1 MRLVDIYLY
10 LILFIVT
17 VLTFREF
24 QSYNRKQFDIR
35 LVNYKSNDAL
45 AIILMLA
52 LTLLIGLR
60 PISVIW
66 QFGDSLWYNR
76 SYNMLVGTRF
86 YLDLSAT
93 NLIWDNLFAFFAC
106 NELGITSL
114 FLLGDILYFGCT
126 YLACRKLF
134 PRDTNAA
141 YLVFLGAFSTFSYSF
156 NGVKAGIAASIF
168 LLAIAYYEKKW
179 LSIILVLISWG
190 FHHSMQLPVAAY
202 VLSLIIKN
210 PRWYFY
216 AWCFAVLIAVLH
228 ITAFQTIFAN
238 MTDETGQEY
247 LTTTD
252 GSGFGGA
259 GGFRIDFLLYSAA
272 PIFLGYKIIIKDR
285 LSVSKMYKTI
295 FNMYLCTNAVWC
307 LCMYASY
314 CNRIAYL
321 SWFMYPIV
329 LIYPLLKEDLSGC
342 SLLKGRSQYKLF
354 SKVMGYHLG
363 FTLFMEL
370 VFYKLI
376 K

>member
-24 QSYNRKQFDIR
+24 QSYNRKQFDIG

-141 YLVFLGAFSTFSYSF
+141 YLVFLGAFSSFSYSF
-156 NGVKAGIAASIF
+156 NGVKAGIAASFF

-179 LSIILVLISWG
+179 LSIILVLISW
-190 FHHSMQLPVAAY
+190 
-202 VLSLIIKN
+202 
-210 PRWYFY
+210 
-216 AWCFAVLIAVLH
+216 
-228 ITAFQTIFAN
+228 
-238 MTDETGQEY
+238 
-247 LTTTD
+247 
-252 GSGFGGA
+252 
-259 GGFRIDFLLYSAA
+259 
-272 PIFLGYKIIIKDR
+272 
-285 LSVSKMYKTI
+285 SKS
-295 FNMYLCTNAVWC
+295 C
-307 LCMYASY
+307 LC
-314 CNRIAYL
+314 
-321 SWFMYPIV
+321 
-329 LIYPLLKEDLSGC
+329 
-342 SLLKGRSQYKLF
+342 
-354 SKVMGYHLG
+354 
-363 FTLFMEL
+363 
-370 VFYKLI
+370 
-376 K
+376 

>member
-35 LVNYKSNDAL
+35 LVNTRSNDVL
-45 AIILMLA
+45 AIFLTIA
-52 LTLLIGLR
+52 LSLLIGLR
-60 PISVIW
+60 PISLIS
-66 QFGDSLWYNR
+66 QFAD
-76 SYNMLVGTRF
+76 SYNYYHNYIFLIGTPF
-86 YLDLSAT
+86 SFTFDTA
-93 NLIWDNLFAFFAC
+93 NVIWDNLFNYFAC
-106 NELGITSL
+106 NDLGVSTL

-126 YLACRKLF
+126 YLACKKLF

-156 NGVKAGIAASIF
+156 NGIKAGIAASIF

-202 VLSLIIKN
+202 ILTLIFKN
-210 PRWYFY
+210 PKWYFY
-216 AWCFAVLIAVLH
+216 GWFFSVLMALLH
-228 ITAFQTIFAN
+228 ITAFQSLFSS
-238 MTDETGQEY
+238 MTDESGQGY
-247 LTTTD
+247 LNTLGGAD
-252 GSGFGGA
+252 FGGA
-259 GGFRIDFLLYSAA
+259 GGFRIDFLIYSAA
-272 PIFLGYKIIIKDR
+272 PILLGYKIIIKDKIR
-285 LSVSKMYKTI
+285 VSKMYKTI
-295 FNMYLCTNAVWC
+295 LNLYLCTNAVWC

-342 SLLKGRSQYKLF
+342 TLLKGRSQYKLF
-354 SKVMGYHLG
+354 SKVMSYHLG

-370 VFYKLI
+370 VFYKFI

>member
-1 MRLVDIYLY
+1 
-10 LILFIVT
+10 
-17 VLTFREF
+17 
-24 QSYNRKQFDIR
+24 
-35 LVNYKSNDAL
+35 
-45 AIILMLA
+45 
-52 LTLLIGLR
+52 
-60 PISVIW
+60 
-66 QFGDSLWYNR
+66 
-76 SYNMLVGTRF
+76 
-86 YLDLSAT
+86 
-93 NLIWDNLFAFFAC
+93 
-106 NELGITSL
+106 
-114 FLLGDILYFGCT
+114 
-126 YLACRKLF
+126 
-134 PRDTNAA
+134 
-141 YLVFLGAFSTFSYSF
+141 
-156 NGVKAGIAASIF
+156 
-168 LLAIAYYEKKW
+168 
-179 LSIILVLISWG
+179 
-190 FHHSMQLPVAAY
+190 
-202 VLSLIIKN
+202 
-210 PRWYFY
+210 
-216 AWCFAVLIAVLH
+216 
-228 ITAFQTIFAN
+228 

-342 SLLKGRSQYKLF
+342 SLLKGRRQYKLF

>member
-35 LVNYKSNDAL
+35 LANYKSNDTL

-66 QFGDSLWYNR
+66 QFGDSVWYNR
-76 SYNMLVGTRF
+76 TYNLLVGTRF

-106 NELGITSL
+106 NDLGISSL

-134 PRDTNAA
+134 PQDTNAA
-141 YLVFLGAFSTFSYSF
+141 YLVFLGALSTFSYSF

-202 VLSLIIKN
+202 ILTLIFKN
-210 PRWYFY
+210 PKWYFY
-216 AWCFAVLIAVLH
+216 GWFFSVLMALLH
-228 ITAFQTIFAN
+228 ITAFQSLFSS
-238 MTDETGQEY
+238 MTDESGQGY
-247 LTTTD
+247 LNTLGGAD
-252 GSGFGGA
+252 FGGA
-259 GGFRIDFLLYSAA
+259 GGFRIDFLIYSAA
-272 PIFLGYKIIIKDR
+272 PILLGYKIIIKDKIR
-285 LSVSKMYKTI
+285 VSKMYKTI
-295 FNMYLCTNAVWC
+295 LNLYLCTNAVWC

-342 SLLKGRSQYKLF
+342 SLIKGRRQYKLF